1 FIGPVVASLFLT
13 IWELYGV
20 AFQDMLPAVGTHAGL
35 AASGAEGNGRT
46 PVDRAAAPALF
57 DGDDPQGSTDQY

>member
-1 FIGPVVASLFLT
+1 
-13 IWELYGV
+13 
-20 AFQDMLPAVGTHAGL
+20 MLPAVGTHAGL